1 MNQFVK
7 FMSVLSKIIEILHFI
22 GAVTLA
28 AVLILCFVNY
38 SFLGLPLENYTLT
51 YHQSM
56 SVYGFTIENVTGE
69 NFKTALEFFCF
80 CGMLLLFLM
89 GMIYRNMDL
98 ILKKLHYTTHFSQA
112 NSPFQLD
119 IIRMVREIGIF
130 SISIPAVSFVV
141 SFIVKFMNPALE
153 TSVSLSGVF
162 FGLAILFLSKI
173 FSYGY
178 DMQKEMENIV

>member
-1 MNQFVK
+1 
-7 FMSVLSKIIEILHFI
+7 
-22 GAVTLA
+22 
-28 AVLILCFVNY
+28 
-38 SFLGLPLENYTLT
+38 
-51 YHQSM
+51 
-56 SVYGFTIENVTGE
+56 
-69 NFKTALEFFCF
+69 
-80 CGMLLLFLM
+80 M

-112 NSPFQLD
+112 NSPFQPD